1 MKTKKCITIL
11 SYIYIAL
18 PVLIF
23 FLGWMKLYLA
33 LPVCLMI
40 LYAFWKASAA
50 EQDLW
55 YPVWNKDTILLAC
68 IIAGIIGL
76 WVYFSGIGGM
86 TYQNSDHW
94 WRNQTF
100 QILVEYDWPV
110 TKQVMMEDG
119 VHTRGL
125 IYYIGFWLP
134 AACVGKLF
142 GLTAG
147 YCFQLLWAALGVG
160 LVYYY
165 ICAYLKRLS
174 VWPLFG
180 LILFSGLDILGY
192 YMIGRDL
199 GQLTNTLHLEA
210 WSFLFQY
217 SGMTTQ
223 LFWVFNQSIYAWI
236 LTALL
241 MHQKNNRHIILILSC
256 GLLEC
261 TLPFVGMLPFAL
273 YKIWKNGFE
282 SSLPIKAQWKSWF
295 FGLFTIENV
304 LAGGCI
310 GIISYLYLMGNT
322 AAQTIISMPEKIT
335 KGYIFL
341 YLIFFIIEVGFYFL
355 SIYRY
360 QKNDSLYWIT
370 VLVLFVCPL
379 IRVGS
384 GIDFCMRASIPALF
398 VLYLLVMRTWQ
409 TSFRARDFAVAGTIA
424 GLFLIGSVNSLHELN
439 RTATETIRLYEAR
452 EYIMAEPVPEDD
464 ILGAENF
471 SGDVDKNIF
480 YKYLAR

>member
-23 FLGWMKLYLA
+23 FFGVDEALSCIARMLDDTVRLLEGFGGGAGPLVSGLEQGHDSSGLYHCGNYWTLGIFFGNWRDD
-33 LPVCLMI
+33 LP
-40 LYAFWKASAA
+40 KH
-50 EQDLW
+50 
-55 YPVWNKDTILLAC
+55 
-68 IIAGIIGL
+68 
-76 WVYFSGIGGM
+76 
-86 TYQNSDHW
+86 DHW

-199 GQLTNTLHLEA
+199 GN
-210 WSFLFQY
+210 
-217 SGMTTQ
+217 
-223 LFWVFNQSIYAWI
+223 
-236 LTALL
+236 
-241 MHQKNNRHIILILSC
+241 
-256 GLLEC
+256 
-261 TLPFVGMLPFAL
+261 
-273 YKIWKNGFE
+273 
-282 SSLPIKAQWKSWF
+282 
-295 FGLFTIENV
+295 
-304 LAGGCI
+304 
-310 GIISYLYLMGNT
+310 
-322 AAQTIISMPEKIT
+322 
-335 KGYIFL
+335 
-341 YLIFFIIEVGFYFL
+341 
-355 SIYRY
+355 
-360 QKNDSLYWIT
+360 
-370 VLVLFVCPL
+370 
-379 IRVGS
+379 
-384 GIDFCMRASIPALF
+384 
-398 VLYLLVMRTWQ
+398 
-409 TSFRARDFAVAGTIA
+409 
-424 GLFLIGSVNSLHELN
+424 
-439 RTATETIRLYEAR
+439 
-452 EYIMAEPVPEDD
+452 
-464 ILGAENF
+464 
-471 SGDVDKNIF
+471 
-480 YKYLAR
+480 

>member
-1 MKTKKCITIL
+1 
-11 SYIYIAL
+11 
-18 PVLIF
+18 
-23 FLGWMKLYLA
+23 
-33 LPVCLMI
+33 
-40 LYAFWKASAA
+40 
-50 EQDLW
+50 
-55 YPVWNKDTILLAC
+55 
-68 IIAGIIGL
+68 
-76 WVYFSGIGGM
+76 
-86 TYQNSDHW
+86 
-94 WRNQTF
+94 
-100 QILVEYDWPV
+100 
-110 TKQVMMEDG
+110 
-119 VHTRGL
+119 
-125 IYYIGFWLP
+125 
-134 AACVGKLF
+134 
-142 GLTAG
+142 
-147 YCFQLLWAALGVG
+147 
-160 LVYYY
+160 
-165 ICAYLKRLS
+165 
-174 VWPLFG
+174 
-180 LILFSGLDILGY
+180 
-192 YMIGRDL
+192 
-199 GQLTNTLHLEA
+199 
-210 WSFLFQY
+210 
-217 SGMTTQ
+217 
-223 LFWVFNQSIYAWI
+223 
-236 LTALL
+236 
-241 MHQKNNRHIILILSC
+241 
-256 GLLEC
+256 
-261 TLPFVGMLPFAL
+261 MLPFAL

-360 QKNDSLYWIT
+360 QKNESLYWIT